1 MMSLIPVQWS
11 LRAYPFRDISLKRRP
26 AGRRR
31 RGHAT
36 VSVETLRLAAATAR
50 SARLRV
56 PGDKSITHRA
66 LLLGAIARG
75 RSLVLH
81 PNQGA
86 DVLATY
92 RALRQLGVRLE
103 RRAEAFVVYGVAGFR
118 DPRSAI
124 DCGNSGTTLRLLMG
138 LLAGRVNA
146 RLTGDASLRRRPLE
160 RVAIPLRAMGARI
173 TTSAKGTA
181 PVKLYRANQPLQG
194 LAYRLPVASAQL
206 KSALLLAGLQARG
219 RTTLLV
225 GDQSRD
231 HTERLLRS
239 MGAKLSVRA
248 GRIVLLPGAL
258 NALSRI
264 TIPGDISSA
273 FFLLAAAARVPGAK
287 VQVQDVGLNPTRT
300 AALAVLREMGA
311 SLSIRTR
318 RAGDPE
324 PAGDISVT
332 GGGDLHGVTVRP
344 SSVPNLIDE
353 IPALCAVAATA
364 QGTFVVRG
372 ARELRVKE
380 SDRIATTVR
389 LLRSF
394 AVDAYPL
401 ADGIAV
407 RGGAAL
413 RPPRR
418 VRTNGDH
425 RIGMAAAILAA
436 AAGSPLVIE
445 DAECIATSFPGFRK
459 AWRSAFG

>member
-31 RGHAT
+31 RSHAT

-103 RRAEAFVVYGVAGFR
+103 RRADAFVVYGVAGFR

-146 RLTGDASLRRRPLE
+146 RLTGDASLRRRPVE

-181 PVKLYRANQPLQG
+181 PVKLYRANQPLHG

-239 MGAKLSVRA
+239 MGA
-248 GRIVLLPGAL
+248 
-258 NALSRI
+258 
-264 TIPGDISSA
+264 
-273 FFLLAAAARVPGAK
+273 
-287 VQVQDVGLNPTRT
+287 
-300 AALAVLREMGA
+300 
-311 SLSIRTR
+311 SLTIRTR
-318 RAGDPE
+318 RSRDHE

-344 SSVPNLIDE
+344 SLVPNLIDE
-353 IPALCAVAATA
+353 IPALCAVAAAA

-380 SDRIATTVR
+380 SDRIATTVQ

-394 AVDAYPL
+394 AVDAHPL

-407 RGGAAL
+407 RGGATL

-445 DAECIATSFPGFRK
+445 AAECIAPSFPGFRT